1 MIGFLASA
9 SQEEMPDVAG
19 LALSKGAIVRGIM
32 IGSKQL
38 LEEAVRF
45 IGNRDLDV
53 PVEKTFGFNREE
65 VVSAF
70 EYLTSGQHVGKVCI
84 EF

>member
-1 MIGFLASA
+1 
-9 SQEEMPDVAG
+9 
-19 LALSKGAIVRGIM
+19 M

>member
-1 MIGFLASA
+1 
-9 SQEEMPDVAG
+9 MPDVAG